1 MRLRAFIVI
10 HARAGVPREDF
21 PHFPGERDEFAVIAE
36 VFDADIAA
44 AARSFYYCV
53 KPNLRSTR
61 VTRVSGEDRRDRAE
75 RVRDQPRRS
84 AAQFAAEECHE
95 RDIAGK
101 RDWGLGVRDW
111 GPDSGA
117 SP

>member
-1 MRLRAFIVI
+1 MRLRAFVVI
-10 HARAGVPREDF
+10 HAQAGAAHEDF
-21 PHFPGERDEFAVIAE
+21 PHFPGERDEFAGIAAA
-36 VFDADIAA
+36 FDAGIAA

-75 RVRDQPRRS
+75 RVRDQARRF

-117 SP
+117 CP